1 MRKKYIESTSFY
13 DLLEEIS
20 QLPLGVPGTPYY
32 MKRKFEHIDYFVVF
46 MQDEFED
53 DPFDRT
59 SKSRRIMAYLYYKP
73 KDVRRTLST
82 RLIRQI
88 SLDLCDFSVL
98 VFEPQVRKISD
109 LLNVLSTKYIDF
121 NTAYEIA
128 CQNDTQT

>member
-1 MRKKYIESTSFY
+1 MRKKFIETTSFY
-13 DLLEEIS
+13 DLLEEITS
-20 QLPLGVPGTPYY
+20 LPLGVPGTPYY
-32 MKRKFEHIDYFVVF
+32 YKRKFEHVDYFVVF

-53 DPFDRT
+53 DPFDST
-59 SKSRRIMAYLYYKP
+59 SKIRRIVAYLYYKP
-73 KDVRRTLST
+73 KDVRRSLST

-88 SLDLCDFSVL
+88 SLDLEDFTSL

-109 LLNVLSTKYIDF
+109 LLNVLSVKYSEF

>member
-1 MRKKYIESTSFY
+1 MRKKYLEITSFY
-13 DLLEEIS
+13 DLLEEITL
-20 QLPLGVPGTPYY
+20 LPLGVPGTPYY

-53 DPFDRT
+53 DPFDSS
-59 SKSRRIMAYLYYKP
+59 SKTRRIMAYLYFKP
-73 KDVRRTLST
+73 KDVRRSLST

-88 SLDLCDFSVL
+88 SLDLSDFTSL
-98 VFEPQVRKISD
+98 VFEPQVRNLCD
-109 LLNVLSTKYIDF
+109 MLNVFSMKYSEF

>member
-1 MRKKYIESTSFY
+1 MRKKYLESTSFY
-13 DLLEEIS
+13 SLLEEIS
-20 QLPLGVPGTPYY
+20 FLPLGVPGTPYY

-53 DPFDRT
+53 DPFDPT

-73 KDVRRTLST
+73 KDVRRSLST

-88 SLDLCDFSVL
+88 SLKLEDFSCL

-109 LLNVLSTKYIDF
+109 LLNVLSFKYIEF
-121 NTAYEIA
+121 NTALEIA

>member
-13 DLLEEIS
+13 DLLEEIA

-53 DPFDRT
+53 DPFDMT

-73 KDVRRTLST
+73 KDVRRSLST

-88 SLDLCDFSVL
+88 SLDLCDFTLL

-109 LLNVLSTKYIDF
+109 LLNVLSIKYSDF